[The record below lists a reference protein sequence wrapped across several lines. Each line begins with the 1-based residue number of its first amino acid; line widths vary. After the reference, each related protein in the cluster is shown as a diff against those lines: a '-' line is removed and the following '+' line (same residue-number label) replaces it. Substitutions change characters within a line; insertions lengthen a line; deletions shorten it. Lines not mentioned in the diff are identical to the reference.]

1 MKEDFGK
8 TPFEE
13 NDPPDVSS
21 DDFEYFQWV
30 QAREQETLEAKFPK
44 KVTVKEAL
52 FTGFF
57 VLFILVVAVYLPFK
71 AVTGNNSNHESYS
84 VWVED
89 LSIITE
95 LVVAEYVFLGS
106 NQVSG
111 VYFSNE
117 DLIIIE
123 RHADSSTFIHELAHA
138 ADRHNYFAWEGDLKE
153 VLYSTYTREQLYS
166 PLFNG
171 TTSEKIKTELFAD
184 ALVFIETGHCGNY
197 FSGSDC
203 YVLAVAT
210 KDFVEINDIALVEK
224 DSPVDYLT
232 PDIRI
237 DGPITKSSD
246 INHLL

>member
-1 MKEDFGK
+1 MKEDFDK

-13 NDPPDVSS
+13 SDPPDLSPDVS
-21 DDFEYFQWV
+21 EYLQWV
-30 QAREQETLEAKFPK
+30 QAREQEALEAKFPK
-44 KVTVKEAL
+44 KVTLKEAL

-57 VLFILVVAVYLPFK
+57 VLIILGVAVYLPFK
-71 AVTGNNSNHESYS
+71 AVTGNNRNHESHS
-84 VWVED
+84 LWVED

-138 ADRHNYFAWEGDLKE
+138 ADRHNYFAWERDLKE
-153 VLYSTYTREQLYS
+153 VLYSTYEREQLYS

-184 ALVFIETGHCGNY
+184 ALVFIETGRCGNY
-197 FSGSDC
+197 FSVSDC

-210 KDFVEINDIALVEK
+210 KDFVEINDIELVEK

-237 DGPITKSSD
+237 DGPITKSSN
-246 INHLL
+246 ISHLL